1 MHDINSN
8 YESLKEVIRRH
19 DYNYYVLDDPE
30 ISDQEYDLLFKKL
43 LEIEKTNPGLVSD
56 DSPSQRVGI
65 TPLDSFKSYNHKKQ
79 MLSLANVFSEEE
91 LVDFFTRVNKRLV
104 DTKKYE
110 IFCEPKMDGA
120 AISIIYIDGI
130 LTTGATRGDGIKGED
145 VTSNVKTIKSIP
157 QKLLLSKKYS
167 IPSYLEVRGEVYIS
181 KDDFIYLNKNAST
194 NNQKIFAN
202 PRNAAAGS
210 LRQLDSKITSQRPL
224 SCLLYTSPSPR
235 DS

>member
-1 MHDINSN
+1 MHDINFK
-8 YESLKEVIRRH
+8 YESLKELIRKH
-19 DYNYYVLDDPE
+19 DHNYYVLDDPE

-43 LEIEKTNPGLVSD
+43 LEIENTNPEFVSA

-65 TPLDSFKSYNHKKQ
+65 TPLEGFNSFNHKKQ
-79 MLSLANVFSEEE
+79 MLSLANVFSREE

-104 DTKKYE
+104 DINEYE

-157 QKLLLSKKYS
+157 QRLLLSKKYP

-181 KDDFIYLNKNAST
+181 
-194 NNQKIFAN
+194 
-202 PRNAAAGS
+202 
-210 LRQLDSKITSQRPL
+210 
-224 SCLLYTSPSPR
+224 
-235 DS
+235 